1 MITEINMESIIV
13 SLRRLEQRI
22 DIIDIEKLDRIYDM
36 KDLIKIFRVKR
47 PETVYSRIKELG
59 LIPLETRRLQITGR
73 ELRRKNL
80 I

>member
-59 LIPLETRRLQITGR
+59 LIPLVTRRLQITGR

>member
-1 MITEINMESIIV
+1 METNMEYVISTLKI
-13 SLRRLEQRI
+13 LERRI